1 MNHFQ
6 LICIDCNE
14 AHNPS
19 FELLRCSKCD
29 GILDVRY
36 SSSYIEGIREN
47 LSFNAL
53 IELMTPIIDK
63 EFIVSLG
70 EGNTPCTEISTVGSD
85 IKQHLIA
92 KLEYMNPTGS
102 FKDRGVATMISAAKY
117 YGVKEIVEDSSGNAG
132 ASVAAYAA
140 TAGIKSNIFVPSN
153 AAGSKL
159 AQISAYGAVVHKID
173 GSRSDVTEKLID
185 YKDKFDLHYGSHA
198 MSPFFIEGNKRFAY
212 EIALNPEID
221 LPQHIIFPVGNGG
234 LLLGAWKGFMEL
246 FLFGLIR
253 EMPKLHSVQSELID
267 PITRAYY
274 SDVFDSQEGVTLATG
289 ISVKSPPRLNQIIEV
304 INQTKGRAISIT
316 EKQMIDAKEFLCHK
330 GLYCEYTSAVTLAG
344 LHKLVEI
351 GEINTGQT
359 VLLPLTGTGL
369 KEK

>member
-29 GILDVRY
+29 GILDVEY
-36 SSSYIEGIREN
+36 TSSYIEDVRKN
-47 LSFNAL
+47 LSVNTL
-53 IELMTPIIDK
+53 IELMTPVIDK

-85 IKQHLIA
+85 FNQHLIA

-117 YGVKEIVEDSSGNAG
+117 YGIKEIVEDSSGNAG
-132 ASVAAYAA
+132 ASVAAYAGA
-140 TAGIKSNIFVPSN
+140 AGIKSNIFVPSN

-173 GSRSDVTEKLID
+173 GSRSDVTEKLIQ
-185 YKDKFDLHYGSHA
+185 YKDKFDLHYASHA
-198 MSPFFIEGNKRFAY
+198 ISPFFIEGNKRFAY
-212 EIALNPEID
+212 ELALDSEID
-221 LPQHIIFPVGNGG
+221 LPEHIIFPVGNGG
-234 LLLGAWKGFMEL
+234 LLLGAWKGFKEL
-246 FLFGLIR
+246 LLFGLIR
-253 EMPKLHSVQSELID
+253 KMPRLHSIQSELID
-267 PITRAYY
+267 PITRAYN
-274 SDVFDSQEGVTLATG
+274 SDEFNSQDGVTLASG
-289 ISVKSPPRLNQIIEV
+289 ISVKSPPRLNQIVQV
-304 INQTKGRAISIT
+304 INQTKGRAMSIT
-316 EKQMIDAKEFLCHK
+316 EKQMIDAQAFLSHK
-330 GLYCEYTSAVTLAG
+330 GLYSEYTSAVTLAG
-344 LHKLVEI
+344 LNKLVEI
-351 GEINTGQT
+351 GAINSGQT